1 MLVDIGYDRNSAF
14 EYAKKWAYRRNPKY
28 YNFDKLGGDCTNFVS
43 QCILSG
49 CQVMNYKP
57 TFGWYYINLNDRTPS
72 WSGVIYLYNF
82 LVDNKGTGPYG
93 VEVGLDK
100 IQIGDVIQLGHAN
113 GFYHSLFVTG
123 VSSNDIFVSTHT
135 QDAFMR
141 GLSTY
146 FFERFRCIHILG
158 ARKYVK

>member
-14 EYAKKWAYRRNPKY
+14 EYAKKWAYKRNPKY

-57 TFGWYYINLNDRTPS
+57 TFGWYYINLKQNS
-72 WSGVIYLYNF
+72 ILGGVIYLYNF

-100 IQIGDVIQLGHAN
+100 IQMEML
-113 GFYHSLFVTG
+113 YS
-123 VSSNDIFVSTHT
+123 
-135 QDAFMR
+135 
-141 GLSTY
+141 
-146 FFERFRCIHILG
+146 
-158 ARKYVK
+158 